1 MEDWLMYLIILVA
14 IAIGWWLGRS
24 EQNPGKS
31 RGFNLFSRRV
41 QRDEPLLSR
50 DYYQG
55 LNYLLN
61 EQPDRA
67 ISTFI
72 HSLEVNNNTIDTHL
86 ALGSLLRR
94 RGEVDK
100 AVSVHQNLLT
110 GTQLEPT
117 VRLEVQVELARDYLL
132 AGLLDRAEEL
142 LLDLIPEGGQV
153 QIAGLKLLGEIYQ
166 QEHEWQ
172 KAIEVVFQLRSL
184 GNLDQQKNV
193 AHLYCEL
200 ADASLEISDLRA
212 AKKYVRSAL
221 FEDENCVRASLL
233 LGTVEHQS
241 GEYLGAI
248 STLQKIRSQDPGL
261 VPISCELLRDCYE
274 KSGEDLK
281 GYRDYLS
288 SCLEEVPAI
297 SIVLALSRNIRDE
310 LGDEAVAKFIA
321 GHLKQNPRIRGLT
334 QLIDLHI
341 DNAHGVAKENLTILR
356 SFTEALVADKPV
368 YRCEECGFSGKKLH
382 WMCPSCKEWGTVEP
396 IYGLEG
402 E

>member
-1 MEDWLMYLIILVA
+1 MYIILLFA

-24 EQNPGKS
+24 ERNSSKGS
-31 RGFNLFSRRV
+31 SLNLFARRE
-41 QRDEPLLSR
+41 QTDEPLRSR

-72 HSLEVNNNTIDTHL
+72 HSLEVNSNTIETHL

-100 AVSVHQNLLT
+100 AVTVHQNLLS
-110 GTQLEPT
+110 GSQLERP

-142 LLDLIPEGGQV
+142 LLDLIRAGGQV
-153 QIAGLKLLGEIYQ
+153 QITGLKLLSEIYQ

-172 KAIEVVFQLRSL
+172 KAIEIVYQLRSL
-184 GNLDQQKNV
+184 GNVDLQKNV
-193 AHLYCEL
+193 AHFYCEL
-200 ADASLEISDLRA
+200 ADASLEINDLRA
-212 AKKYVRSAL
+212 AKKHVRSAL

-233 LGTVEHQS
+233 LGTVEHES
-241 GEYLGAI
+241 GDYLGAI
-248 STLQKIRSQDPGL
+248 ATLQKIRNQDPGL
-261 VPISCELLRDCYE
+261 VPISCDLLRDCYE
-274 KSGEDLK
+274 KAGEDPQ
-281 GYRDYLS
+281 GYRDYLTR
-288 SCLEEVPAI
+288 CLEEVPAI
-297 SIVLALSRNIRDE
+297 SIVLALARSIRDE
-310 LGDEAVAKFIA
+310 LGDEAVSRFIA
-321 GHLKQNPRIRGLT
+321 EHLKKNPRIRGLT

-356 SFTEALVADKPV
+356 SFTEALVADKPA

>member
-1 MEDWLMYLIILVA
+1 MEDWLMYLIILAA

-24 EQNPGKS
+24 ERNLGKN
-31 RGFNLFSRRV
+31 RGLNLFARREH
-41 QRDEPLLSR
+41 REEPLLSR

-61 EQPDRA
+61 EQPDLA

-72 HSLEVNNNTIDTHL
+72 RSLEVNNNTIETHL

-100 AVSVHQNLLT
+100 AVTVHQNLLT
-110 GTQLEPT
+110 GTQLELA
-117 VRLEVQVELARDYLL
+117 VRQEVQVELARDYLL

-153 QIAGLKLLGEIYQ
+153 QITSLKLLLEIYQ

-172 KAIEVVFQLRSL
+172 QAIDLVTQLRTL
-184 GNLDQQKNV
+184 GNVDQVKIV
-193 AHLYCEL
+193 AHFYCEL
-200 ADASLEISDLRA
+200 ADSSLQIGDLRA
-212 AKKYVRSAL
+212 AKKHVRSAL
-221 FEDENCVRASLL
+221 FEDENCVRASLI
-233 LGTVEHQS
+233 LGKVEYES
-241 GEYLGAI
+241 ENYPGAI
-248 STLQKIRSQDPGL
+248 STLQNIRVQDPAL
-261 VPISCELLRDCYE
+261 VPISLELLSDCYE
-274 KSGEDLK
+274 GCGEDQQ

-288 SCLEEVPAI
+288 LCLQEIPAI
-297 SIVLALSRNIRDE
+297 SIVLALASSIRAE
-310 LGDEAVAKFIA
+310 LGDEAVSRFIA
-321 GHLKQNPRIRGLT
+321 EHLKKNPRIRGLT

-341 DNAHGVAKENLTILR
+341 DNAHGVAKENLAILR
-356 SFTEALVADKPV
+356 SFTEALVADKPA

-382 WMCPSCKEWGTVEP
+382 WMCPGCKQWGTVAP

>member
-1 MEDWLMYLIILVA
+1 MEDWLMYLIILAA
-14 IAIGWWLGRS
+14 IVIGWWLGRR
-24 EQNPGKS
+24 EWNPGKK
-31 RGFNLFSRRV
+31 RGFNLFSRREH
-41 QRDEPLLSR
+41 REEPLLSR

-61 EQPDRA
+61 EQPDQA
-67 ISTFI
+67 IATFI
-72 HSLEVNNNTIDTHL
+72 HSLEVNSNTIETHL

-100 AVSVHQNLLT
+100 ALTVHQNLLT
-110 GTQLEPT
+110 GTQLERA
-117 VRLEVQVELARDYLL
+117 VRQDVQVELVRDYLL

-153 QIAGLKLLGEIYQ
+153 QITSLILLVEIYQ

-172 KAIEVVFQLRSL
+172 KAIEVVSQLRAL
-184 GNLDQQKNV
+184 GNVTQQTNV
-193 AHLYCEL
+193 AHFYCEL
-200 ADASLEISDLRA
+200 ADLCLHTGDLQA
-212 AKKYVRSAL
+212 AKKHVRSAL

-233 LGTVEHQS
+233 LGTVEYDS
-241 GEYLGAI
+241 GNYAGAI
-248 STLQKIRSQDPGL
+248 SALQKIRSQDPAL
-261 VPISCELLRDCYE
+261 VPISCELLRDCYAE
-274 KSGEDLK
+274 SGEDQQ

-288 SCLEEVPAI
+288 LCLQEIPAI
-297 SIVLALSRNIRDE
+297 SIVLALAGSIRAE
-310 LGDEAVAKFIA
+310 KGDEAVSRFIA
-321 GHLKQNPRIRGLT
+321 EHLKKNPRIRGLT

-341 DNAHGVAKENLTILR
+341 DNAHGVAKENLAILR
-356 SFTEALVADKPV
+356 SFTEALVADKPA

-382 WMCPSCKEWGTVEP
+382 WMCPGCKQWGTVEP